1 MNFKLNETQLSGVF
15 LIQRTRFNDERGY
28 FTEFF
33 REDFFKRQFKEINFV
48 QENLSFSRKGV
59 IRGLHFQKLPFSQ
72 GKLVSVIHGK
82 ILDVAVNL
90 KNSSKDFGKYVMA
103 ELSEDNC
110 NSLYIPGYC
119 AHGFVALEDS
129 YVLYKTTEYYHKESE
144 RGIRYDDPDIG
155 VKWNIDK
162 PVISEKDLKLTT
174 FKELIQEGDYF

>member
-48 QENLSFSRKGV
+48 L
-59 IRGLHFQKLPFSQ
+59 RGLHFQKLPFSQ

-110 NSLYIPGYC
+110 NSLYIPDYC